1 MISAIKRLMSGN
13 RRRYPRVRT
22 TLEVALRMPDHPETP
37 QVVHTRNLSASGMEI
52 LLDHPVDILSEI
64 DVEIRIPEQDKVVQI
79 RGQMVRSLPIRTL
92 WDRLR
97 NQEKRYVVGINF
109 QDLDPAMRSQIIQ
122 TLRQITN

>member
-1 MISAIKRLMSGN
+1 M
-13 RRRYPRVRT
+13 
-22 TLEVALRMPDHPETP
+22 
-37 QVVHTRNLSASGMEI
+37 VHTRNLSASGMEI

-64 DVEIRIPEQDKVVQI
+64 DVEIRLPEQEKVVQL

-97 NQEKRYVVGINF
+97 NQEVKYVVGINF
-109 QDLDPAMRSQIIQ
+109 QDLDPALRTQIIQ

>member
-1 MISAIKRLMSGN
+1 
-13 RRRYPRVRT
+13 
-22 TLEVALRMPDHPETP
+22 MPDHPETP

>member
-1 MISAIKRLMSGN
+1 
-13 RRRYPRVRT
+13 
-22 TLEVALRMPDHPETP
+22 MPEHPETP

-64 DVEIRIPEQDKVVQI
+64 DVEIRLPEQEKVVRL

-97 NQEKRYVVGINF
+97 NQEMRYVVGINF

>member
-1 MISAIKRLMSGN
+1 
-13 RRRYPRVRT
+13 
-22 TLEVALRMPDHPETP
+22 
-37 QVVHTRNLSASGMEI
+37 
-52 LLDHPVDILSEI
+52 
-64 DVEIRIPEQDKVVQI
+64 
-79 RGQMVRSLPIRTL
+79 MVRSLPIRTL

>member
-1 MISAIKRLMSGN
+1 
-13 RRRYPRVRT
+13 
-22 TLEVALRMPDHPETP
+22 MPDNPNTP
-37 QVVHTRNLSASGMEI
+37 QVVRTRNLSASGMEI

-64 DVEIRIPEQDKVVQI
+64 DVEIRLPEQDKVVQI

-97 NQEKRYVVGINF
+97 NQEMRYVVGINF
-109 QDLDPAMRSQIIQ
+109 QDLDPSMRSQIIQ